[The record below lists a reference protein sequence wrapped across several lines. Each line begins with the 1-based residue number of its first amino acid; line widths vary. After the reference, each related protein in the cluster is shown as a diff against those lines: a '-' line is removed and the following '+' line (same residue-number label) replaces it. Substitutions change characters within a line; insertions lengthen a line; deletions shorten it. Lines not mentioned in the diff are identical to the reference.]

1 MAANTWNFETK
12 SRLSDKVTSN
22 MSDIASLT
30 KQIIR
35 GSKCNEVRYKCIVQ
49 HSYFSNI
56 QISSYKYFFS

>member
-35 GSKCNEVRYKCIVQ
+35 GSKCNEVRYKRIVQ
-49 HSYFSNI
+49 HSYF
-56 QISSYKYFFS
+56 